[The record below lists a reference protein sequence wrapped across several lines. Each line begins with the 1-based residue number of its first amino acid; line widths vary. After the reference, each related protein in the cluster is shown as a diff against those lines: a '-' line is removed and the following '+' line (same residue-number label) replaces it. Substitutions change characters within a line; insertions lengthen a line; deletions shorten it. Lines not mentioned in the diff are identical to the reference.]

1 MEERKNL
8 APAQELSDLFAGAK
22 TTIVVASCLINL
34 LALALPLL
42 MLQLYDRI
50 LPFRSIETLGLL
62 VVTVL
67 FAVLLEALL
76 RGVRS
81 HITAWVA
88 ARFEHRALNAVT
100 SRALAEPLHRFE
112 RKGTGILMERFRAVS
127 TLKSHYSGQSF
138 QQLLDLPFTALY
150 VGVVFLI
157 SPLIGAMLVA
167 GYAVFLV
174 VTLIRGRHFPEL
186 VAQQKEADARRGN
199 FLNETLTNIHTLKS
213 MTMESLMLRRHE
225 RLQENCARLMSR
237 LTHSLDVASGL
248 GSIFSPLMTM
258 LTVALGAWLVIQ
270 GYLTD
275 GELAAC
281 VLLGMRALAPL
292 QRLGGL
298 WSRHQQDKIL
308 REQLLQTLSEPGL
321 EEPVETKDDAANPKS
336 RNVEACTIELVDV
349 TYQFPSATQPIFEN
363 VNFRINAG
371 ECVLISGESGA
382 GFSTLLK
389 LMAGILQP
397 DKGEVL
403 IDGHPCKFQAD
414 DCTERVAYLPQTAEM
429 FEGSL
434 IENIS
439 LFDASRVEEAI
450 LRAKQV
456 GLGSFVSRLPRGWDS
471 SVGDMAV
478 DSLPPGFR
486 QRLAIIRALSNNPD
500 VILFDEATSAM
511 DLEGNRQFEKY
522 IESMKGVVTIVIV
535 SQRPAFQKIADRR
548 FYLCDGK
555 LSELDEALPPKLKQY
570 AANNATKTTL
580 LQRPLSITRTQAT
593 FQALESDPEV
603 ISEQRWA
610 HAYDTITRQ
619 FNATSDFAGCLAVL
633 LKQLNV
639 GNSAREVAEAL
650 PYFTDSLDLAG
661 FHNTM
666 AQLGYR
672 MAEVHCTLGSID
684 GRSLP
689 CLFVPDEEGY
699 AFVVMGKV
707 GKQARVSTDPA
718 AEPHPESNMGMRGRA
733 FFYEYSTASTVDSG
747 SWVKSVLLRFRPLF
761 GQAAASSIVSGI
773 LMVSGSLF
781 LIAVYGTVI
790 PSGATD
796 TLFYLTVGTAMAL
809 ISGYFFVLHRARIL
823 AYVAGRVEFLF
834 GATILQ
840 QVLRMSP
847 IYTERTSVGS
857 QTSRIRSFEAV
868 RDLFTG
874 PLASTVL
881 ELPATLVLL
890 VALSLIN
897 PFALMVFVAML
908 GVYFFLYRLFLG
920 PARRKMDLVSQTA
933 SLRHQF
939 LVEMISK
946 MRTVRECKAQE
957 LWAERF
963 RDISAN
969 TTMATFQAEKLS
981 ATMSSVSYAVMM
993 IAALTIVTV
1002 SVPAVWDDALS
1013 AGALIASMILMW
1025 RVLGPVQTI
1034 FTNLTRTER
1043 VLSAIKQIDSLLKI
1057 HGERPD
1063 TVTTSGSRAVEG
1075 SLEFARV
1082 SFRYSLNADPALIG
1096 VEFRVKAG
1104 ELVAVSGPNG
1114 GGKSTLLKLIL
1125 GMCQPQAGAI
1135 LIDNIDIRQL
1145 DPLELRRLVAYAP
1158 QEVQLFRATLLQN
1171 LRLACP
1177 DASNEE
1183 VAQAI
1188 EMAGAAEQIALLP
1201 KGMEYRVGDNTN
1213 DLPSSLKQKLSLA
1226 RAYLTKAPILLL
1238 DEPGTA
1244 LDEAG
1249 DQQFMRTLQQ
1259 LKGKRTVV
1267 FITHR
1272 PSHMRLADTL
1282 LVFDRGYL
1290 RAVGPPEKLLQQ
1302 VTAA

>member
-1 MEERKNL
+1 MEGKKIL
-8 APAQELSDLFAGAK
+8 APGKELSDLFAGAK
-22 TTIVVASCLINL
+22 GAIVVASCLINL

-50 LPFRSIETLGLL
+50 LPFRSLETLGLL
-62 VVTVL
+62 AVTVL
-67 FAVLLEALL
+67 TAILIESLL
-76 RGVRS
+76 RGVRA

-88 ARFEHRALNAVT
+88 ARFEHRAMNAVT

-112 RKGTGILMERFRAVS
+112 RKGTGLLMDRFRSVS
-127 TLKSHYSGQSF
+127 TLKHHYSGQSF

-157 SPLIGAMLVA
+157 SPWIGWLLVA
-167 GYAVFLV
+167 GYSIFLL
-174 VTLIRGRHFPEL
+174 VTLVRGRNFPEL
-186 VAQQKEADARRGN
+186 VTQQKEADARRGN
-199 FLNETLTNIHTLKS
+199 FLNETLANIHTLKS

-225 RLQENCARLMSR
+225 RLQENCARLLSR
-237 LTHSLDVASGL
+237 LTYSLDLASGL

-281 VLLGMRALAPL
+281 VLLGMRALSPL

-298 WSRHQQDKIL
+298 WSRHQQDNVL
-308 REQLLQTLSEPGL
+308 RDQLLQTLRDPGL
-321 EEPVETKDDAANPKS
+321 ESREQPKDDEAPNARAA
-336 RNVEACTIELVDV
+336 EACAIELKDI
-349 TYQFPSATQPIFEN
+349 TYQFPSATQPIFDGL
-363 VNFRINAG
+363 NFKINAG
-371 ECVLISGESGA
+371 ECVLISGESGS

-403 IDGHPCKFQAD
+403 LDGRPCTSSAD
-414 DCTERVAYLPQTAEM
+414 LCTERVAYLPQTAEM

-439 LFDASRVEEAI
+439 LFDSSRADAAI

-456 GLGSFVSRLPRGWDS
+456 GLSSFVSRLPRGWDS

-500 VILFDEATSAM
+500 IILFDEATSSM
-511 DLEGNRQFEKY
+511 DIEGERQFQKY
-522 IESMKGVVTIVIV
+522 IESMKGRVTIVIV
-535 SQRPAFQKIADRR
+535 SQRPVFQQLADRTL
-548 FYLCDGK
+548 YLRDGK
-555 LSELDEALPPKLKQY
+555 LSESNEALSLDVDQRLS
-570 AANNATKTTL
+570 KTTS
-580 LQRPLSITRTQAT
+580 LQRPLAIVRAQAPT
-593 FQALESDPEV
+593 ATHAMLADPASL
-603 ISEQRWA
+603 SEQRWL
-610 HAYDTITRQ
+610 HAYETIARQ
-619 FNATSDFAGCLAVL
+619 FKETSDFAGCLAVL
-633 LKQLNV
+633 LKQINV

-650 PYFTDSLDLAG
+650 PYFTESLDLAG

-672 MAEVHCTLGSID
+672 MTEVQGTLGSID
-684 GRSLP
+684 SRALP
-689 CLFVPDEEGY
+689 CLFVPDEEEY
-699 AFVVMGKV
+699 AFVVMGRV
-707 GKQARVSTDPA
+707 GRAARIATDPS
-718 AEPHPESNMGMRGRA
+718 AEPRSESNLDMRGRA
-733 FFYEYSTASTVDSG
+733 FFYELSTASEVDSG

-761 GQAAASSIVSGI
+761 GQAAASSLVSGL

-781 LIAVYGTVI
+781 LIVVYGTVI
-790 PSGATD
+790 PSGAID
-796 TLFYLTVGTAMAL
+796 TLFYLTVGTALAL
-809 ISGYFFVLHRARIL
+809 VSGYFFVRHRARIL
-823 AYVAGRVEFLF
+823 AYIAGRIEYLF

-857 QTSRIRSFEAV
+857 QTARIRSFEAV

-881 ELPATLVLL
+881 ELPATLVLV

-897 PFALMVFVAML
+897 PLALLVFAIML
-908 GVYFFLYRLFLG
+908 AAYFALYRLFLG
-920 PARRKMDLVSQTA
+920 PARRRMALVSQTA

-946 MRTVRECKAQE
+946 MRTVRECKAQN
-957 LWAERF
+957 LWAQRF

-969 TTMATFQAEKLS
+969 STMATFQAEKLA
-981 ATMSSVSYAVMM
+981 ATMSSVSYGVMM
-993 IAALTIVTV
+993 TAALTIVVV
-1002 SVPAVWDDALS
+1002 SVPAVWDDALGS
-1013 AGALIASMILMW
+1013 GALIASMILMW

-1043 VLSAIKQIDSLLKI
+1043 VLTAIKQIDSLLKI
-1057 HGERPD
+1057 QGERPES
-1063 TVTTSGSRAVEG
+1063 VTMASSRTVEG
-1075 SLEFARV
+1075 SIEFARV

-1096 VEFRVKAG
+1096 VEFRIKAG

-1183 VAQAI
+1183 VAQAV
-1188 EMAGAAEQIALLP
+1188 EMAGATEQIAQLP
-1201 KGMEYRVGDNTN
+1201 KGLEYRVGDNTN
-1213 DLPSSLKQKLSLA
+1213 ELPSSLKQKLSLA
-1226 RAYLTKAPILLL
+1226 RAYLTNAPVLLL

-1259 LKGKRTVV
+1259 LKGKRTVI

-1290 RAVGPPEKLLQQ
+1290 RAAGPPEKLLKQ